1 MVSWNMRR
9 WMNMGR
15 NTSQQNYFDNLRYV
29 RWCSLIRNLQ
39 EWSRED
45 MIRAIIVFNNQG
57 KPRLTKFYSHYV
69 SKSHFRQCPF
79 FLRVW
84 LRETTFL
91 PPPPISLFLF
101 PFPFPLQTEDEQQS
115 IIKEVFHLVSRRD
128 ESVCNF
134 LEGPTYV
141 DLHKSRMAMQTL
153 YLELRIK
160 AWHTRVDQHSMRLYT
175 AIF

>member
-1 MVSWNMRR
+1 
-9 WMNMGR
+9 
-15 NTSQQNYFDNLRYV
+15 
-29 RWCSLIRNLQ
+29 
-39 EWSRED
+39 

-91 PPPPISLFLF
+91 PPPPISLSLF
-101 PFPFPLQTEDEQQS
+101 PLPFSSSLSPFPFPLQTEDEQQS

-141 DLHKSRMAMQTL
+141 DLHKSRVAMQTL

-160 AWHTRVDQHSMRLYT
+160 A
-175 AIF
+175 